1 MRAVIVNTFLT
12 LDGVMQAPGG
22 PSEDTDGGFALGG
35 WSVNYWDDR
44 MGEVMDRATSR
55 PFAMVLGRKTY
66 DIMAAYWP
74 TGESDPGATEVTRE
88 FARLWNATPRIVF
101 SNSLESV
108 DFNSRLATGDVGE
121 ELAAIKAEF
130 DGDLEVGGPTLAAQ
144 FIERDLV
151 DEYRLVIHPVVLGAG
166 TPFFP
171 RLDHPIR
178 LKLIATRVFGSGV
191 VYQSYAATHE

>member
-1 MRAVIVNTFLT
+1 MGKLIYFMNVS
-12 LDGVMQAPGG
+12 LDGFVETPDHGLDWG
-22 PSEDTDGGFALGG
+22 
-35 WSVNYWDDR
+35 VIDDELR
-44 MGEVMDRATSR
+44 SLFNDQMRGVDASLYGRRLYEVMA
-55 PFAMVLGRKTY
+55 G
-66 DIMAAYWP
+66 YWP
-74 TGESDPGATEVTRE
+74 TGESDPATTDVTRE

-130 DGDLEVGGPTLAAQ
+130 DGNLEVGGPTLAAQ
-144 FIERDLV
+144 FIERGLV
-151 DEYRLVIHPVVLGAG
+151 DEYHLVIHPVVLGDG

-171 RLDHPIR
+171 RLDRPIG
-178 LKLIATRVFGSGV
+178 LKLIDTRVLGSGV

>member
-1 MRAVIVNTFLT
+1 MGKLIYFMNVS
-12 LDGVMQAPGG
+12 LDGFVETPDHGLDWG
-22 PSEDTDGGFALGG
+22 
-35 WSVNYWDDR
+35 VIDDELR
-44 MGEVMDRATSR
+44 SLFNDQMRGVDASLYGRRLYEV
-55 PFAMVLGRKTY
+55 
-66 DIMAAYWP
+66 MAAYWP
-74 TGESDPGATEVTRE
+74 TGESDPGATDLTRE

-144 FIERDLV
+144 FIERGLV
-151 DEYRLVIHPVVLGAG
+151 DEYHLVIHPVVLGDG

-171 RLDHPIR
+171 RLDHPVG
-178 LKLIATRVFGSGV
+178 LKLIDTRVFGSGV
-191 VYQSYAATHE
+191 VYQAYAATHE